1 MEMRAK
7 SIVMLALMLFAAF
20 LGAALRPTIILA
32 DELAPINLKTMV
44 PIAFGDWQEQPNAS
58 VQIIDPQQ
66 KETLERIYS
75 ETLSRTYVSS
85 HGDRIMLSIAYGKNQ
100 SKALELHVPEI
111 CYPAQ
116 GFALLHK
123 RKFLLNLSGNSI
135 LATRLQTNLDQRFE
149 PVTYWT
155 VVGDQITTN
164 ALEKRLTEMRY
175 AMHGQIPDGM
185 LVRVSSID
193 KNSDKAYALQ
203 SSFARDLIQAIS
215 PDHRSRFAGK
225 STK

>member
-1 MEMRAK
+1 MKIAIKNFM
-7 SIVMLALMLFAAF
+7 ILAMMLFAAC
-20 LGAALRPTIILA
+20 LGIALRANILLA
-32 DELAPINLKTMV
+32 DELPPINLKTMV
-44 PIAFGDWQEQPNAS
+44 PIAFGGWQEQPNAS

-75 ETLSRTYVSS
+75 DTLSRTYVSS
-85 HGDRIMLSIAYGKNQ
+85 QGYRIMLSIAYGKNQ
-100 SKALELHVPEI
+100 SKALELHAPEI

-116 GFALLHK
+116 GFALLNK
-123 RKFLLNLSGNSI
+123 QKVTLDLPDSPI
-135 LATRLQTNLDQRFE
+135 LATRLRTNLDQRFE
-149 PVTYWT
+149 PITYWT
-155 VVGDQITTN
+155 VVGDHITTN

-175 AMHGQIPDGM
+175 AMHDRIPDGM

-193 KNSDKAYALQ
+193 KDTDNAYVIQ
-203 SSFARDLIQAIS
+203 DRFARDLIQAIV

>member
-1 MEMRAK
+1 MGMGVK
-7 SIVMLALMLFAAF
+7 NVVMLVLMLLAAC
-20 LGAALRPTIILA
+20 LGIALRANIILA
-32 DELAPINLKTMV
+32 DELPPINLKTMV
-44 PIAFGDWQEQPNAS
+44 PVAFGDWHEQTNAL

-85 HGDRIMLSIAYGKNQ
+85 QGDRIMLSIAYGKNQ
-100 SKALELHVPEI
+100 SKALELHAPEI

-116 GFALLHK
+116 GFALLDK
-123 RKFLLNLSGNSI
+123 RTFVLNLSDNPI
-135 LATRLQTNLDQRFE
+135 LATRLRTNLDQRFE

-164 ALEKRLTEMRY
+164 ALEKRLMEMRY
-175 AMHGQIPDGM
+175 AMHGRIPDGM
-185 LVRVSSID
+185 LVRVSSIEKD
-193 KNSDKAYALQ
+193 SDKAYIVQ
-203 SSFARDLIQAIS
+203 GSFARELIQAIA
-215 PDHRSRFAGK
+215 PEHRSRFVGK

>member
-1 MEMRAK
+1 MGVK
-7 SIVMLALMLFAAF
+7 NIVMLALMLFAAC
-20 LGAALRPTIILA
+20 LGVALRANIILA

-44 PIAFGDWQEQPNAS
+44 PIAFGDWHEQPNAS
-58 VQIIDPQQ
+58 IQIIDPQQ

-116 GFALLHK
+116 GFALLDK
-123 RKFLLNLSGNSI
+123 QKFLLNLSGNPI
-135 LATRLQTNLDQRFE
+135 LATRLRTNLGERFE

-175 AMHGQIPDGM
+175 AIHGRIPDGM

-193 KNSDKAYALQ
+193 KDSDKAYAIQ
-203 SSFARDLIQAIS
+203 SSFARDLIRAIS

-225 STK
+225 SAR

>member
-1 MEMRAK
+1 MILAM
-7 SIVMLALMLFAAF
+7 MLCAAC
-20 LGAALRPTIILA
+20 LGIALRANIILA

-44 PIAFGDWQEQPNAS
+44 PIAFGGWQELPNAS

-75 ETLSRTYVSS
+75 DTLSRTYVSS
-85 HGDRIMLSIAYGKNQ
+85 QGYRIMLSIAYGKNQ
-100 SKALELHVPEI
+100 SKALELHAPEI

-116 GFALLHK
+116 GFALLNK
-123 RKFLLNLSGNSI
+123 QKVTLDLPVSPI
-135 LATRLQTNLDQRFE
+135 LATRLRTNLDQRFE
-149 PVTYWT
+149 PITYWT
-155 VVGDQITTN
+155 VVGDHITTN

-175 AMHGQIPDGM
+175 AMHGRIPDGM

-193 KNSDKAYALQ
+193 KDTDNAYVIQ
-203 SSFARDLIQAIS
+203 DRFARDLIQAIA

>member
-1 MEMRAK
+1 
-7 SIVMLALMLFAAF
+7 
-20 LGAALRPTIILA
+20 
-32 DELAPINLKTMV
+32 
-44 PIAFGDWQEQPNAS
+44 
-58 VQIIDPQQ
+58 
-66 KETLERIYS
+66 
-75 ETLSRTYVSS
+75 
-85 HGDRIMLSIAYGKNQ
+85 MLSIAYGKNQ